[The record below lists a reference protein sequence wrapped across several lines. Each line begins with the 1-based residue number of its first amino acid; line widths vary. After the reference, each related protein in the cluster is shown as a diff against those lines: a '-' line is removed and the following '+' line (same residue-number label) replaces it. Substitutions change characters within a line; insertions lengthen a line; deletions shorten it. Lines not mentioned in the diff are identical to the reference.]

1 MSRFSNY
8 FCAIVVIV
16 LVIIEVIISFSDGE
30 NFWIFLIFIIVSLFI
45 FLIYHF
51 ITKDE
56 LSKKWEM
63 LRK

>member
-1 MSRFSNY
+1 MSRLSNY

-16 LVIIEVIISFSDGE
+16 LVIIEVIITFGPGG
-30 NFWIFLIFIIVSLFI
+30 NFWIILIVIIVSVSL

-63 LRK
+63 VRK